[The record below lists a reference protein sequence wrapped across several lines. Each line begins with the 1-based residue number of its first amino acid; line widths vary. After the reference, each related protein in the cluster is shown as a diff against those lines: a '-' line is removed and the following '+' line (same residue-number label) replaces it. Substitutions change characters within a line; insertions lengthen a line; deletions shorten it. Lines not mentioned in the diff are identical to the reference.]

1 MVENFGGTLNL
12 INTKITGN
20 TQGGGYGGPGTLTV
34 DDKTFIGDNPGDDDC
49 QKGQYRMLTMSC
61 ADCRIF

>member
-1 MVENFGGTLNL
+1 MNKGTLNL

-20 TQGGGYGGPGTLTV
+20 TLGGGYRGSGTLTV
-34 DDKTFIGDNPGDDDC
+34 DDKTFIGNNVDDDDC
-49 QKGQYRMLTMSC
+49 QKGQYRNLIMSC

>member
-1 MVENFGGTLNL
+1 MEGTLNL

-20 TQGGGYGGPGTLTV
+20 INGGYLGDGTLTA
-34 DDKTFIGDNPGDDDC
+34 DAKSFIGNNAEDDDC